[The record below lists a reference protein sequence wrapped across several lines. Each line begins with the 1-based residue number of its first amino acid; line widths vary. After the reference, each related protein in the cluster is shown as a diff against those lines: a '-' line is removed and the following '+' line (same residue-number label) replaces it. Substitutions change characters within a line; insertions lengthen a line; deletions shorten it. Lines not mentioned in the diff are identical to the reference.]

1 MSVYLFILIL
11 ENFLKLIQE
20 KKVLKGLYIF
30 DNTFPCTTSGDD
42 TVIFRGK

>member
-20 KKVLKGLYIF
+20 KKVLEGLYIF
-30 DNTFPCTTSGDD
+30 DNTFPYTTSGND
-42 TVIFRGK
+42 TVIFRGR